1 MAASRT
7 KNASNKNP
15 TKQQADAVIQLAAQ
29 YISAW
34 TQKEFTQISVNKKIP
49 LIWPIPGGGYI
60 IGHRRI
66 VPHQG
71 YWQLQDYSH
80 RPVHTFDSKQSAIFY
95 SLCDQVKSYHLADM
109 IRITDSEVMRLK
121 NDVIHYDRSLER
133 GIKQKDTVAISIW
146 SARLD
151 EARIKLAAVQ
161 IQLQKSIKSAKY
173 LKVWDN

>member
-7 KNASNKNP
+7 KNVSNKNP

-34 TQKEFTQISVNKKIP
+34 TQKEFTKLSANKKIP
-49 LIWPIPGGGYI
+49 LIWPTPEGGYI
-60 IGHRRI
+60 IGHKRI
-66 VPHQG
+66 VPHNG
-71 YWQLQDYSH
+71 SWQLQDFTR

-95 SLCDQVKSYHLADM
+95 CLCDQVKSYHLADM

-121 NDVIHYDRSLER
+121 NDVIHYNRSLER

-151 EARIKLAAVQ
+151 DAKVNLNAVQ
-161 IQLQKSIKSAKY
+161 NQLQKSIKSAKY